1 MSALTTNRYT
11 KYRDGL
17 LSALPVKAATHIYKG
32 SLVSVDAGGY
42 AVPGGD
48 TAGHT
53 FMGVSLEEADNTDGA
68 SGELSVR
75 VQTSGVFSFAKAG
88 SVNQAAVGS
97 KMYIADD
104 QTVAPVGTTTNDIP
118 CGRLEAL
125 DGSDVWV
132 RIQLA

>member
-1 MSALTTNRYT
+1 MSALTSNRYT
-11 KYRDGL
+11 RYRDGL
-17 LSALPVKAATHIYKG
+17 ISALPVKAGAHIYKG
-32 SLVSVDAGGY
+32 SLVSMDAAGY

-53 FMGVSLEEADNTDGA
+53 FMGVALEEADNGSGADGT
-68 SGELSVR
+68 LSVR

-97 KMYIADD
+97 KLYIADD

-132 RIQLA
+132 RIQLQ